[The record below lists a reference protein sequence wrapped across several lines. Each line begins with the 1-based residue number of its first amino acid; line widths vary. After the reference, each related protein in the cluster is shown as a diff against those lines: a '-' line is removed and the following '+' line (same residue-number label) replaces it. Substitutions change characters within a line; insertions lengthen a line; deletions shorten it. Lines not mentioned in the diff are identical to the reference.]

1 MGKKEP
7 FRMDPMEVRPAEKGG
22 PDIKNF
28 KKKRYIILKL
38 IV

>member
-7 FRMDPMEVRPAEKGG
+7 IRMDHMEVRPAEKGG
-22 PDIKNF
+22 PDIKKF
-28 KKKRYIILKL
+28 QKKRYIILKL